1 MSGSSN
7 NRKYHLPITE
17 LIDRV
22 TILEIKLVLDN
33 KNSKDYLNE
42 IELIKSDLEFELN
55 KKQIILST
63 KIVQT
68 LIALGQM
75 NLHIWY
81 IKDQM
86 KLQQND
92 PLAYANNMKLAHQLN
107 GLRNQLKNMLLI
119 FEDKTTSSQIRSNTE
134 MDGLEIDLGI

>member
-1 MSGSSN
+1 MSESSN

-55 KKQIILST
+55 KKQIILNT

-92 PLAYANNMKLAHQLN
+92 PLAYADNMKLAHQLN
-107 GLRNQLKNMLLI
+107 GLRNQLKNMLLV

>member
-1 MSGSSN
+1 MSESSN

-55 KKQIILST
+55 KKQIILNT

-107 GLRNQLKNMLLI
+107 GLRNQLKNMLLV